1 MSEDKVN
8 DDLYQRV
15 EEHLQELLEPDL
27 PEAKLSPVERLEL
40 LEQARASG
48 SCRELLE
55 SYEKTVS
62 LLGSRPDAPVPEDF
76 SRKVGESIDDSTPVI
91 PFVRTEKF
99 QRLLGAAAA
108 VVLMALVVW
117 PSSSPPE
124 QDPFSGLVFNEPT
137 GEPAL
142 ELAADEPPTK
152 PRAGK
157 LSQEKALAPGTQEL
171 DSAAEA
177 EEEAA
182 DPALGAVELADAA
195 PVSDPVPIAPP
206 AGAAEVAAANQAQL
220 QKPASSIEVSRESID
235 GQLVAVRYEVAVP
248 RSRLAELKAWQA
260 RRGAAR
266 PFAAASRAASE
277 DALQAKS
284 RARQAPAPGGSAKDK
299 SVVQDGGKPSG
310 EFLALVVDAGKLES
324 LRLELAALQ
333 AGSPVRD
340 RVARRGNDLRA
351 DRPEGIAKRSAK
363 TLRKAAPFAAEAKAA
378 RGREASPAPGAAEGA
393 LRRAAPPPPAKVKKA
408 AKSDKSESRPGL
420 KEDSPAGLGQQEK
433 LADRQLGAA
442 GKAAVAGKAQVRV
455 EIRFRIVPD

>member
-27 PEAKLSPVERLEL
+27 PEAKLSPAERLEL

-48 SCRELLE
+48 ACRELLE

-117 PSSSPPE
+117 PSATPPE
-124 QDPFSGLVFNEPT
+124 HDPFSGLVFKEPT

-142 ELAADEPPTK
+142 EFAADEPPTK
-152 PRAGK
+152 PRSGK
-157 LSQEKALAPGTQEL
+157 LRQEKALAPGT
-171 DSAAEA
+171 
-177 EEEAA
+177 
-182 DPALGAVELADAA
+182 VELADAA
-195 PVSDPVPIAPP
+195 PLSDPVPIAPP
-206 AGAAEVAAANQAQL
+206 AGAAEAAVANDAQP
-220 QKPASSIEVSRESID
+220 QKAASSIEVSRESID

-248 RSRLAELKAWQA
+248 RSRLAELKAWQT
-260 RRGAAR
+260 RRRLAGPAT
-266 PFAAASRAASE
+266 AASRAASA
-277 DALQAKS
+277 DALQPKD
-284 RARQAPAPGGSAKDK
+284 RARPAPARAPRPEDK
-299 SVVQDGGKPSG
+299 SLAQDEGEPPG
-310 EFLALVVDAGKLES
+310 EFLALVVDAGKLDS

-333 AGSPVRD
+333 ALSPGRD
-340 RVARRGNDLRA
+340 RVALRGNARQA
-351 DRPEGIAKRSAK
+351 GRPEGIAKRSAK

-378 RGREASPAPGAAEGA
+378 RGREASSPPGAAEGA
-393 LRRAAPPPPAKVKKA
+393 LRRAAPRRPAKVKKIA
-408 AKSDKSESRPGL
+408 LSESSAGL
-420 KEDSPAGLGQQEK
+420 KENLPAGSDLQAK
-433 LADRQLGAA
+433 LANRELGAA
-442 GKAAVAGKAQVRV
+442 AKAAPAGKAQVRV

>member
-27 PEAKLSPVERLEL
+27 PEAKLSPAERLEL

-108 VVLMALVVW
+108 VALMSLVVW
-117 PSSSPPE
+117 RSVTPPE
-124 QDPFSGLVFNEPT
+124 QDPFAGLAFNEPT
-137 GEPAL
+137 GEPTL
-142 ELAADEPPTK
+142 EFAADEPPTK
-152 PRAGK
+152 PRAERFS
-157 LSQEKALAPGTQEL
+157 LEKALTPGTQEL

-177 EEEAA
+177 EVEEA
-182 DPALGAVELADAA
+182 DPAPGAVELADAA
-195 PVSDPVPIAPP
+195 PVSDPAKTAP
-206 AGAAEVAAANQAQL
+206 AAKVAEVVAANEAQS
-220 QKPASSIEVSRESID
+220 QEPFSSIEVSRESVD

-260 RRGAAR
+260 RRGVGG
-266 PFAAASRAASE
+266 PVAAASRAASE

-310 EFLALVVDAGKLES
+310 EFLALVVDAAKLES
-324 LRLELAALQ
+324 LRLELASLQ
-333 AGSPVRD
+333 AASPVRD
-340 RVARRGNDLRA
+340 RAARRGNDLRA
-351 DRPEGIAKRSAK
+351 DRPEGVAKRSAK
-363 TLRKAAPFAAEAKAA
+363 TLRKTAPAAAEAKAA
-378 RGREASPAPGAAEGA
+378 RSREASPVPGVSERA
-393 LRRAAPPPPAKVKKA
+393 LRRAAPAKVKKTA
-408 AKSDKSESRPGL
+408 NREPGAGL
-420 KEDSPAGLGQQEK
+420 KENLPGGSDPKAK
-433 LADRQLGAA
+433 LANRQLGAA
-442 GKAAVAGKAQVRV
+442 GKAAPAGKAQVRV
-455 EIRFRIVPD
+455 EIRFRVVPD

>member
-27 PEAKLSPVERLEL
+27 PEAKLSPAERLEL

-117 PSSSPPE
+117 PSATPPE
-124 QDPFSGLVFNEPT
+124 HDPFSGLVFKEPT

-142 ELAADEPPTK
+142 EFAADEPPTK
-152 PRAGK
+152 PRAERFS
-157 LSQEKALAPGTQEL
+157 LEKALTPGTQEL

-177 EEEAA
+177 EVEEA
-182 DPALGAVELADAA
+182 DPAPGAVELADAA
-195 PVSDPVPIAPP
+195 PVSDPAKTAP
-206 AGAAEVAAANQAQL
+206 AAKVAEVVAANEAQS
-220 QKPASSIEVSRESID
+220 QEPFSSIEVSRESVD

-260 RRGAAR
+260 RRGVGG
-266 PFAAASRAASE
+266 PVAAASRAASE

-284 RARQAPAPGGSAKDK
+284 RARQAPDAARSAKDK
-299 SVVQDGGKPSG
+299 SGVQDGGEPSG
-310 EFLALVVDAGKLES
+310 EFLALVVDAAKLES
-324 LRLELAALQ
+324 LRLELASLQ
-333 AGSPVRD
+333 AASPVRD
-340 RVARRGNDLRA
+340 RAARRGNDLRA
-351 DRPEGIAKRSAK
+351 DRPEGVAKRSAK
-363 TLRKAAPFAAEAKAA
+363 TLRKTAPAAAEAKAA
-378 RGREASPAPGAAEGA
+378 RSREASPVPGVSERA
-393 LRRAAPPPPAKVKKA
+393 LRRAAPAKVKKTA
-408 AKSDKSESRPGL
+408 NREPGAGL
-420 KEDSPAGLGQQEK
+420 KENLPGGSDPKAK
-433 LADRQLGAA
+433 LANRQLGAA
-442 GKAAVAGKAQVRV
+442 GKAAPAGKAQVRV

>member
-8 DDLYQRV
+8 DDLYRRV
-15 EEHLQELLEPDL
+15 EEHLQELIEPDL
-27 PEAKLSPVERLEL
+27 PEAKLSPAERLEL
-40 LEQARASG
+40 LEEARASEP
-48 SCRELLE
+48 CRELLE

-62 LLGSRPDAPVPEDF
+62 LLGSRPDAAVPADF
-76 SRKVGESIDDSTPVI
+76 SRQVGESIDDSTPVI

-108 VVLMALVVW
+108 VALMTLVVW
-117 PSSSPPE
+117 RSVTPPAQE
-124 QDPFSGLVFNEPT
+124 PFSELAVNDPL
-137 GEPAL
+137 GEPEL
-142 ELAADEPPTK
+142 EFAADEPLAK

-157 LSQEKALAPGTQEL
+157 FSREKALAPGTQEL

-182 DPALGAVELADAA
+182 DPAPDAVEIADAA
-195 PVSDPVPIAPP
+195 PVSDPGTIAP
-206 AGAAEVAAANQAQL
+206 AAEVAEVVAANKAQS
-220 QKPASSIEVSRESID
+220 QETSSPIEVSRESVD

-260 RRGAAR
+260 RRGVVR
-266 PFAAASRAASE
+266 PFTAASRAASE
-277 DALQAKS
+277 DALKGKS

-333 AGSPVRD
+333 VASPERD
-340 RVARRGNDLRA
+340 RAALRGNDLRA
-351 DRPEGIAKRSAK
+351 DRPEGVAKRSAK
-363 TLRKAAPFAAEAKAA
+363 TLRKAAPAAAEAKAA
-378 RGREASPAPGAAEGA
+378 RSREASPAPGVSERA
-393 LRRAAPPPPAKVKKA
+393 LRRAAPAKVKKA
-408 AKSDKSESRPGL
+408 ANREPGAGL
-420 KEDSPAGLGQQEK
+420 KEDLPGGSDPQAK
-433 LADRQLGAA
+433 LANRQLGAA
-442 GKAAVAGKAQVRV
+442 TKAAPAGKAQVRV

>member
-27 PEAKLSPVERLEL
+27 PEAKLSPAERLEL
-40 LEQARASG
+40 IEQARASG

-55 SYEKTVS
+55 SYEKTIS

-76 SRKVGESIDDSTPVI
+76 SRQVGESIDDSTPVI

-108 VVLMALVVW
+108 VALMSLVVW
-117 PSSSPPE
+117 HSVTPPE
-124 QDPFSGLVFNEPT
+124 QDPFSGLAFNEPT
-137 GEPAL
+137 GEPTL
-142 ELAADEPPTK
+142 EFAADEPPTK
-152 PRAGK
+152 PRAERFS
-157 LSQEKALAPGTQEL
+157 LEKALAPGTQEL

-182 DPALGAVELADAA
+182 DPAPGAVELADAA
-195 PVSDPVPIAPP
+195 PVSDPAKTAP
-206 AGAAEVAAANQAQL
+206 AAKVAEVVAANEAQS
-220 QKPASSIEVSRESID
+220 QEPFSSIEVSRESVD

-260 RRGAAR
+260 RRGVAR
-266 PFAAASRAASE
+266 PLAAASRAASE
-277 DALQAKS
+277 DALKGKS
-284 RARQAPAPGGSAKDK
+284 RARKAPAAGGSAKDK

-324 LRLELAALQ
+324 LRLELASLQ
-333 AGSPVRD
+333 AASPVRD

-378 RGREASPAPGAAEGA
+378 RGREASPAPGVAEGA
-393 LRRAAPPPPAKVKKA
+393 LRRAAPRTPAKVKKIA
-408 AKSDKSESRPGL
+408 DSESSAGL
-420 KEDSPAGLGQQEK
+420 KENLPAGSDLQAK
-433 LADRQLGAA
+433 LAKRQLGAA
-442 GKAAVAGKAQVRV
+442 AKAAPAGKAQVRV

>member
-27 PEAKLSPVERLEL
+27 PEAKLSPAERLEL
-40 LEQARASG
+40 LEQARASA

-55 SYEKTVS
+55 SYEKTIS

-108 VVLMALVVW
+108 VALMSLVVW
-117 PSSSPPE
+117 RSVTPPE
-124 QDPFSGLVFNEPT
+124 QDPFSGLAFNEPT
-137 GEPAL
+137 GEPTL
-142 ELAADEPPTK
+142 EFAADEPPTK

-171 DSAAEA
+171 DSAAES

-182 DPALGAVELADAA
+182 DPAPGTVGLADAA
-195 PVSDPVPIAPP
+195 PVSDPVPIAPA
-206 AGAAEVAAANQAQL
+206 AGAAEVAAANDAQS
-220 QKPASSIEVSRESID
+220 QKAASSIEVSRESID

-260 RRGAAR
+260 RRR
-266 PFAAASRAASE
+266 PAAAASRAAGE
-277 DALQAKS
+277 DALQPKG
-284 RARQAPAPGGSAKDK
+284 RARPAPATAPRPKDK
-299 SVVQDGGKPSG
+299 SLVQDEGEPPG
-310 EFLALVVDAGKLES
+310 EFLALVVDAGKLDS

-333 AGSPVRD
+333 AVSPGRD
-340 RVARRGNDLRA
+340 RAALRGNDRQA
-351 DRPEGIAKRSAK
+351 GRPEGIAKRSAK

-378 RGREASPAPGAAEGA
+378 RSREASPAPGVSERA
-393 LRRAAPPPPAKVKKA
+393 LRRAAPAKVKKA
-408 AKSDKSESRPGL
+408 ANREPGAGL
-420 KEDSPAGLGQQEK
+420 KEDLPGGSDPQGK
-433 LADRQLGAA
+433 LANRQLGAA
-442 GKAAVAGKAQVRV
+442 AKAAPAGKAQVRV

>member
-27 PEAKLSPVERLEL
+27 PEAKLSPAERLEL

-48 SCRELLE
+48 ACRELLE

-108 VVLMALVVW
+108 VALMTLVVW
-117 PSSSPPE
+117 HSVTPPE
-124 QDPFSGLVFNEPT
+124 QDPFAGLAFNEPT
-137 GEPAL
+137 GEPTL
-142 ELAADEPPTK
+142 EFAADEPPTK
-152 PRAGK
+152 PRAERFS
-157 LSQEKALAPGTQEL
+157 LEKALAPGTQEL

-182 DPALGAVELADAA
+182 NPAPGAVELADAA
-195 PVSDPVPIAPP
+195 PVSDPAKTAPV
-206 AGAAEVAAANQAQL
+206 AKVAEVVAANEAQS
-220 QKPASSIEVSRESID
+220 QEPFSSIEVSRESVD

-260 RRGAAR
+260 RRGVGG
-266 PFAAASRAASE
+266 PVAAASRAASE

-324 LRLELAALQ
+324 LRLELASLQ
-333 AGSPVRD
+333 AASPVRD
-340 RVARRGNDLRA
+340 RAARRGNDLRA
-351 DRPEGIAKRSAK
+351 DRPEGVAKRSAK
-363 TLRKAAPFAAEAKAA
+363 TLRKAA
-378 RGREASPAPGAAEGA
+378 RSREASPVPGVSERA
-393 LRRAAPPPPAKVKKA
+393 LRRAAPAKVKKTA
-408 AKSDKSESRPGL
+408 NREPGAGL
-420 KEDSPAGLGQQEK
+420 KENLPGGSDPKEK
-433 LADRQLGAA
+433 LANRQLGAA
-442 GKAAVAGKAQVRV
+442 RKAAPAGKAQVRV

>member
-27 PEAKLSPVERLEL
+27 PEAKLSSAERLEL

-48 SCRELLE
+48 ACRELLE
-55 SYEKTVS
+55 SYEKTIS

-76 SRKVGESIDDSTPVI
+76 SRQVGESIDDSTPVI

-108 VVLMALVVW
+108 VALMSLVVW
-117 PSSSPPE
+117 HSVTPPE

-137 GEPAL
+137 GEPTL
-142 ELAADEPPTK
+142 EFAADEPPTK
-152 PRAGK
+152 PRAERFS
-157 LSQEKALAPGTQEL
+157 LEKALAPGTQEL

-182 DPALGAVELADAA
+182 DPAPGAVELADAA
-195 PVSDPVPIAPP
+195 PVSDPAKTAP
-206 AGAAEVAAANQAQL
+206 AAKVAEVVAANEAQS
-220 QKPASSIEVSRESID
+220 QEPFSSIEVSRESVD

-260 RRGAAR
+260 RRGVGG
-266 PFAAASRAASE
+266 PVAAASRAASE

-284 RARQAPAPGGSAKDK
+284 RARQAPAPARSAKDK
-299 SVVQDGGKPSG
+299 SGVQDGGEPSG
-310 EFLALVVDAGKLES
+310 EFLALVVDAAKLES
-324 LRLELAALQ
+324 LRLELASLQ
-333 AGSPVRD
+333 AASPVRD

-351 DRPEGIAKRSAK
+351 DRSEGVAKRSAK
-363 TLRKAAPFAAEAKAA
+363 TLRKTAPAAAEAKAA
-378 RGREASPAPGAAEGA
+378 RSREASPVPGVSERA
-393 LRRAAPPPPAKVKKA
+393 LRRAAPAKVKKA
-408 AKSDKSESRPGL
+408 ANREPGAGL
-420 KEDSPAGLGQQEK
+420 KENLPGGSDPKAK
-433 LADRQLGAA
+433 LANRQLGAA
-442 GKAAVAGKAQVRV
+442 GKAAPAGKAQVRV